1 MPGVVYSD
9 EVYVQSD
16 NMRELYIE
24 KLCEF
29 AGETTRHIWL
39 SKIMVDEGIYNTAL
53 EADNNKSVLNIN
65 SKKKKIA
72 FIYRLEYLFSM
83 IVICLIKCKGLCQF

>member
-29 AGETTRHIWL
+29 AGEATRHIWL
-39 SKIMVDEGIYNTAL
+39 SKIMVDEGIYNTAYY
-53 EADNNKSVLNIN
+53 NIPFHFP
-65 SKKKKIA
+65 S
-72 FIYRLEYLFSM
+72 
-83 IVICLIKCKGLCQF
+83 